1 MPGPDAKDA
10 LMPPTAPR
18 PRWPSAVLAALAVFG
33 IPASAGEILPEGSDR
48 RDIPFE
54 VTDLKPMIPVRIGG
68 QEGRLM
74 FDTGTPDAIF
84 LNRDAA
90 PLDAGVAG
98 TTGSAASGQTITTRL
113 HAAPEVE
120 IAGLPWTPPD
130 QVRSGPFGF
139 AEVGLGEDFMGFI
152 GRPMVE
158 DLAYTLDYSRQL
170 LRLLRVRDDR
180 TLVEGAPNPDDVR
193 AVVAFAISPGELPTT
208 AALLGDL
215 PILVDFDT
223 GDSGT
228 IYLRPESRAALEA
241 AGTVR
246 AKGGQLVLTT
256 LVLGGA
262 TFAEVPVRAVEAG
275 GPQDFRASRAP
286 DLLRLGAEFL
296 SRHPSLWNFPAGT
309 ITILDPGS
317 AILAPK

>member
-1 MPGPDAKDA
+1 MPSSR
-10 LMPPTAPR
+10 LRPPSP
-18 PRWPSAVLAALAVFG
+18 WAALAAAATLAA
-33 IPASAGEILPEGSDR
+33 PARAAEILPEG
-48 RDIPFE
+48 RDWREIPFE
-54 VTDLKPMIPVRIGG
+54 VTDQKSMIPVRIGG
-68 QEGRLM
+68 QDGRLM

-90 PLDAGVAG
+90 PLDEGIAG
-98 TTGSAASGQTITTRL
+98 TTGSAASGQTIPTRF
-113 HAAPEVE
+113 HAAPDVE
-120 IAGLPWTPPD
+120 IAGLSWTPPE

-152 GRPMVE
+152 GMPMVQ
-158 DLAYTLDYSRQL
+158 DLAYTLDYGRQVL
-170 LRLLRVRDDR
+170 TLLRVGDDR
-180 TLVEGAPNPDDVR
+180 TLVAGELDPDD
-193 AVVAFAISPGELPTT
+193 AVAVLAFAIWPDGLPT
-208 AALLGDL
+208 AAARLGDL

-228 IYLRPESRAALEA
+228 IYLRPATRAALEA

-246 AKGGQLVLTT
+246 ADGEQLVLTT

-317 AILAPK
+317 DILAPR